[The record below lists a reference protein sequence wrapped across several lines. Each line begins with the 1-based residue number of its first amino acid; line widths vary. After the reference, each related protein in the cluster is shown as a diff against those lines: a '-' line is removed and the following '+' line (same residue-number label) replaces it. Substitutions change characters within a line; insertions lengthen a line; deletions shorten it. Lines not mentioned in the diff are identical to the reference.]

1 MTQRFTPIAIT
12 AAALLIAANSPSF
25 AAAAPEGLPL
35 WAWGVTTAPTTMGP
49 GEVLPH
55 GAPGSATAPIGNV
68 DNKEKISIQ
77 GAKGPFTRYE
87 IGNRF
92 GPADWFPQDHP
103 VMPEIVHHG
112 RQSKDEAKT
121 PPVWACSLC
130 HMPNGKG
137 RPENANITGLP
148 YDYFVRQMLDFKEGR
163 RKTSDNRKTNTALMI
178 VFAQQMTR
186 EEIEEAARYLTAIP
200 STPWIKVIESDTA
213 PKTNARGG
221 VFHTITGEG
230 AGTEP
235 LGNRI
240 VETPENAQ
248 QTEVLRN
255 PRGMFIAYVPRGS
268 VAKGKALATTGGGKT
283 TACTVCHGD
292 DLNGVGS
299 VPALAARSP
308 SYLARQI
315 NDFRQGAR
323 KGDMNEIMRAVA
335 VKLNNDDILN
345 LAAYTA
351 SLPAPSTG
359 APGTAAR

>member
-186 EEIEEAARYLTAIP
+186 EEIEEAARYFTAIP

-240 VETPENAQ
+240 VETPISSHDFEI
-248 QTEVLRN
+248 RH
-255 PRGMFIAYVPRGS
+255 PRSGFLAYVPKGS
-268 VAKGKALATTGGGKT
+268 VKKGEALVTTGGGKT
-283 TACTVCHGD
+283 TACTVCHGV
-292 DLNGVGS
+292 DLRGLG
-299 VPALAARSP
+299 PIPPLAGRSP
-308 SYLARQI
+308 SYAGRALYDMKVGNRTGEWSPLMAPVLA
-315 NDFRQGAR
+315 N
-323 KGDMNEIMRAVA
+323 
-335 VKLNNDDILN
+335 LNNDDIL
-345 LAAYTA
+345 AISAYLA
-351 SLPAPSTG
+351 SLEP
-359 APGTAAR
+359 

>member
-1 MTQRFTPIAIT
+1 MKKVLGAAILLGT
-12 AAALLIAANSPSF
+12 AMSMMHAAAQAP
-25 AAAAPEGLPL
+25 AAAPATPQEPT
-35 WAWGVTTAPTTMGP
+35 WAYAIPPAPP
-49 GEVLPH
+49 
-55 GAPGSATAPIGNV
+55 PGSPPPAPVMDDG
-68 DNKEKISIQ
+68 KMLTLQGSEKQ
-77 GAKGPFTRYE
+77 FTFNQVRGRLNNE
-87 IGNRF
+87 TPTRIA
-92 GPADWFPQDHP
+92 PADWFPGDHP
-103 VMPEIVHHG
+103 NMPKLVAEGDNARGII
-112 RQSKDEAKT
+112 
-121 PPVWACSLC
+121 ACSLC
-130 HMPNGKG
+130 HYPNGKG
-137 RPENANITGLP
+137 RAENASPQGLNKE
-148 YDYFVRQMLDFKEGR
+148 YMVRTMQNMKNDLRASSER
-163 RKTSDNRKTNTALMI
+163 RKNNTQVMVGFTKA
-178 VFAQQMTR
+178 MTDA
-186 EEIEEAARYLTAIP
+186 EIEETAAYFASMTW
-200 STPWIKVIESDTA
+200 TPWIKVVESDTA
-213 PKTNARGG
+213 PKVRSQAGLW
-221 VFHTITGEG
+221 VPLEG
-230 AGTEP
+230 ANAGTEP